1 MMTNQLPLSLEW
13 VSNMQFDIVGG
24 SYENKYISVNAQK
37 TINWYIH
44 KQILKGAE
52 EKYGSSLQPFPGLV
66 EFCDTSISNLR
77 KHFVARTVNYT
88 RYFIVADNVLY
99 EADVDGNLTN
109 RGTMTDM
116 STDANPVYMA
126 VNGNEQL
133 LIVEASA
140 SYWLDLATNVL
151 TKVTDADFPS
161 NPTYMSYGQGYF
173 FVTAGGRVYYSDLN
187 SAANWTGS
195 SVFTPTAQADK
206 TLAAVFW
213 RDDVHC
219 FSNETIE
226 IYINDG
232 STPFVKQDRST
243 INVGIFS
250 VDTISVFHEGI
261 IFVGQS
267 RNGQKKVYY
276 YNGQT
281 VAPISDSN
289 IDWAINNPTA
299 LSGTMS
305 VAWEELNDLTW
316 DQWYDQWG
324 ITENDAYSEIQYSKD
339 GHIFYYL
346 TIQPLNTTYV
356 FDMTSQEWV
365 ERQSLLTDTSLQK
378 QFRGK
383 SLVNFNGMNLWTD
396 TQSGKILKEDFET
409 LTEDGNAITR
419 TRISKFFSN
428 EKKNISVYSFELDC
442 TTGVGLSSTPAT
454 AANLSFYYSRNGGNS
469 YSNAITLSTGASG
482 SYIQRP
488 RTHKLGTARDWVFK
502 LVQTDTAD
510 LAINSAIVNGI
521 VDKY

>member
-1 MMTNQLPLSLEW
+1 MML
-13 VSNMQFDIVGG
+13 I
-24 SYENKYISVNAQK
+24 QK
-37 TINWYIH
+37 
-44 KQILKGAE
+44 
-52 EKYGSSLQPFPGLV
+52 
-66 EFCDTSISNLR
+66 
-77 KHFVARTVNYT
+77 
-88 RYFIVADNVLY
+88 
-99 EADVDGNLTN
+99 
-109 RGTMTDM
+109 
-116 STDANPVYMA
+116 
-126 VNGNEQL
+126 
-133 LIVEASA
+133 
-140 SYWLDLATNVL
+140 
-151 TKVTDADFPS
+151 
-161 NPTYMSYGQGYF
+161 
-173 FVTAGGRVYYSDLN
+173 
-187 SAANWTGS
+187 
-195 SVFTPTAQADK
+195 
-206 TLAAVFW
+206 
-213 RDDVHC
+213 
-219 FSNETIE
+219 
-226 IYINDG
+226 
-232 STPFVKQDRST
+232 
-243 INVGIFS
+243 
-250 VDTISVFHEGI
+250 
-261 IFVGQS
+261 
-267 RNGQKKVYY
+267 
-276 YNGQT
+276 
-281 VAPISDSN
+281 
-289 IDWAINNPTA
+289 
-299 LSGTMS
+299 
-305 VAWEELNDLTW
+305 
-316 DQWYDQWG
+316 
-324 ITENDAYSEIQYSKD
+324 YSKD